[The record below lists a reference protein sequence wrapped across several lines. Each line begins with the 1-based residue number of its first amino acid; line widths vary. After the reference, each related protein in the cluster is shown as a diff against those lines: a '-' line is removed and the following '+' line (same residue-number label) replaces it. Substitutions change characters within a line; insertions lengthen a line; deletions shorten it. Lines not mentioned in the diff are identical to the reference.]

1 MNNQIKAKELFLDAY
16 NCSQSTLGVFSEKFK
31 IPFHLAVNLA
41 SGFGAG
47 MSYQG
52 KTCGAVTG
60 AYMVI
65 GLLSGE
71 KFNEPEMVKENA
83 YQLITK
89 FNKHFIS
96 KFGSV
101 NCNEI
106 LNIDISTPEGL
117 EEGREKELFTK
128 KCPLIVQ
135 EAVAFIDKE
144 LNT

>member
-1 MNNQIKAKELFLDAY
+1 MNRQNKAKELFLDSY
-16 NCSQSTLGVFSEKFK
+16 NCSQSTIGVFAEKFD
-31 IPFHLAVNLA
+31 IPFNIATSLA

-60 AYMVI
+60 AYMVF
-65 GLLSGE
+65 GLISGK
-71 KFNEPEMVKENA
+71 KFNEPEMIKENA

-89 FNKHFIS
+89 FNKHIAG

-101 NCNEI
+101 CCNEI

-117 EEGREKELFTK
+117 EQGRELELFTK

-135 EAVAFIDKE
+135 EAVAFIDQE
-144 LNT
+144 LNK